1 MKENEIVVRNQAE
14 LRRQERMRG
23 MNDRDI
29 VAAWYRAEDAEY
41 WKLTQRQE
49 DMRRRMDQAK
59 ALFLARKTYTE
70 VYTTI
75 AEEFGVAISTARYDI
90 AAAMK
95 LFGDLER
102 VPKEAHRARAV
113 EMALETFAVAKEA
126 GDAPGMAKATMAY
139 MAATGV
145 DKDDPD
151 TVDLDKI
158 MKERTYIEAL
168 DPALRELLLNFLAQ
182 SGGSVDTA
190 KLFETIYAA
199 KNEEYVEYEALP
211 DDAGTDPK

>member
-1 MKENEIVVRNQAE
+1 
-14 LRRQERMRG
+14 
-23 MNDRDI
+23 
-29 VAAWYRAEDAEY
+29 
-41 WKLTQRQE
+41 
-49 DMRRRMDQAK
+49 
-59 ALFLARKTYTE
+59 
-70 VYTTI
+70 
-75 AEEFGVAISTARYDI
+75 
-90 AAAMK
+90 
-95 LFGDLER
+95 
-102 VPKEAHRARAV
+102 
-113 EMALETFAVAKEA
+113 
-126 GDAPGMAKATMAY
+126 MAY

-199 KNEEYVEYEALP
+199 KNEEYVEYAVEKIHESGLFTIVPWHEDSFFYPKTDFQIQWEAEGK
-211 DDAGTDPK
+211 AMHRIRCQKQG